1 MKIDPEKVIKSKPIM
16 IKEVPEIPPVTLLLL
31 FIALLLTACSVKSP
45 KENLLALDETDSIVW
60 WEVQDDSLIIWTE
73 EDERKADLERIRYI
87 DSIYKY
93 EDSTYQEK

>member
-1 MKIDPEKVIKSKPIM
+1 M
-16 IKEVPEIPPVTLLLL
+16 
-31 FIALLLTACSVKSP
+31 LLTACSVKSP